1 MALGYSVS
9 VTADNQVRIGNASVT
24 SIGGQVGWST
34 LSDGRFKRNVRED
47 VPGLDFI
54 RQLRPV
60 TYELDRGAISAFLK
74 VSGDPEDSATGPEP
88 STPES
93 GFIAQEVEAAVQ
105 KTGFTFSGVDAP
117 ANEQTPYGLR
127 YGQFVVPLV
136 KAVQEQD
143 AEITTLKAELAR
155 QATELAEL
163 AELKAEIAELK
174 RLLQQR

>member
-1 MALGYSVS
+1 MALGNSAS
-9 VTADNQVRIGNASVT
+9 VTASNQVRLGNASVS
-24 SIGGQVGWST
+24 SIGGQVGWTT

-60 TYELDRGAISAFLK
+60 TYELDRGAISAFL
-74 VSGDPEDSATGPEP
+74 SASDDTKDATKGPEP

-93 GFIAQEVEAAVQ
+93 GFIAQEVAAAVK
-105 KTGFTFSGVDAP
+105 KTGFIFSGIDVP
-117 ANEQTPYGLR
+117 ANDQTPYGLR

-143 AEITTLKAELAR
+143 QVLSRQADEITALKAKTAEI
-155 QATELAEL
+155 